1 MGMKHLPASVPS
13 VVVVLSVL
21 GVSAASVVACSG
33 PPELRGHEG
42 AAVSQEIVG
51 GAEARAYEGAAL
63 VDIEQN
69 GQVRSICSGAAIAPR
84 VVLTAGHCVAG
95 AATGFRIALPYA
107 SAQRVRSSKRG
118 VVFDYRSTGDT
129 VDPNQHD
136 VGLIVL
142 DTPVKLRQFPVI
154 ARAPVGTATGVVKVG
169 RIDNGVASNT
179 ALFASSPMRVNLG
192 NSYGFP
198 YSYISSE
205 VIQPG
210 DSGGPNF
217 ISQASVPTIVAVN
230 SGAGGGTEVL
240 ARVDLVATWIDTVVS
255 QNGGYDSAGDGGA
268 DAMTPD
274 AMAPDATAPDATA
287 PDGASPGP
295 TAPDAGEPDAKGSGP
310 TAPGES
316 EPDSTEARPPRTE
329 QDEDDPSDA
338 PRSRADERERP
349 GALSPM
355 PEASS
360 GCTMSS
366 SPADTVGGFALVG
379 LGVASLLV
387 ARRRS
392 SRRASS
398 DQTPVTKGTTR
409 AEPSA
414 TRSDVAGHPRA

>member
-1 MGMKHLPASVPS
+1 MKHLPTSVPS
-13 VVVVLSVL
+13 VLVVLSAL
-21 GVSAASVVACSG
+21 AASAVAASACSG
-33 PPELRGHEG
+33 PPELRGREG
-42 AAVSQEIVG
+42 VAVSQEIVG

-84 VVLTAGHCVAG
+84 VILTAGHCVAG
-95 AATGFRIALPYA
+95 TATGFRIALPYA

-118 VVFDYRSTGDT
+118 LVFDYRSTGET

-142 DTPVKLRQFPVI
+142 DTPVKLKQFPVI
-154 ARAPVGTATGVVKVG
+154 ARAPVGTTTGVVKVG

-179 ALFASSPMRVNLG
+179 ALFASSAMRVNLG

-240 ARVDLVATWIDTVVS
+240 ARVDLLATWIDTMVA
-255 QNGGYDSAGDGGA
+255 QNGGYDTAGDGGT
-268 DAMTPD
+268 DATAPDATAPD
-274 AMAPDATAPDATA
+274 AMAPDATAPD
-287 PDGASPGP
+287 GASPAP
-295 TAPDAGEPDAKGSGP
+295 TAPDASAPDASPTDP

-316 EPDSTEARPPRTE
+316 VPGSNEAPPPRGG
-329 QDEDDPSDA
+329 DDDGEPSDG
-338 PRSRADERERP
+338 PSSRADERERP
-349 GALSPM
+349 SALSPL
-355 PEASS
+355 PESAS
-360 GCTMSS
+360 GCTMSR
-366 SPADTVGGFALVG
+366 SPADTLSGFALLG
-379 LGVASLLV
+379 LGVAALLV
-387 ARRRS
+387 ARRQS
-392 SRRASS
+392 SRRRATRL
-398 DQTPVTKGTTR
+398 QPVTKGTTR
-409 AEPSA
+409 AAPSA
-414 TRSDVAGHPRA
+414 TPSDAEGLPRA